1 MVDTIR
7 ENVAVENWYYVPSKL
22 NPADISTWKAKLDK
36 TNEKFWW
43 NGPEFLLDVV
53 EKWPSQEFRNSVM
66 ERDTEDISEEILV
79 CIVAVEPL
87 IIGVG
92 KIVDL
97 ERFTSMDR
105 LLQFTS
111 YFSWSVHIIKS
122 RVIKI
127 TDWLFIFGETWK

>member
-36 TNEKFWW
+36 TNEKLWW

-53 EKWPSQEFRNSVM
+53 EKWPSQEFRNSVI
-66 ERDTEDISEEILV
+66 EKDTEDISDEILV
-79 CIVAVEPL
+79 CNVAVEPL

-105 LLQFTS
+105 LLQVTS

-122 RVIKI
+122 RAIKI
-127 TDWLFIFGETWK
+127 TDWLFIFRETWK